1 MPEAA
6 VKKKKPPLWLNVS
19 LFNLPVP
26 GFVSILHR
34 ISGAALFLVLPWL
47 LFLLDNSLMS
57 PERYDRVQQ
66 HLNHPLA
73 QLVVLGLVWAY
84 AHHFC
89 AGIRHL
95 LLDLHLGIDLQSARA
110 SARAVLGASLALT
123 LLFAWVLLW

>member
-6 VKKKKPPLWLNVS
+6 VKNKRRPLWLNVS
-19 LFNLPVP
+19 LFNLPIP

-34 ISGAALFLVLPWL
+34 VSGAVLFLVLPWL
-47 LFLLDNSLMS
+47 LFLLDGSLAS
-57 PERYDRVQQ
+57 PERYEAVQR
-66 HLNHPLA
+66 HLAHPLA
-73 QLVVLGLVWAY
+73 QLVVVGLIWAY

-95 LLDLHLGIDLQSARA
+95 LLDLHIGIELQSARA
-110 SARAVLGASLALT
+110 SARAVLGASFALT

>member
-6 VKKKKPPLWLNVS
+6 VKNKRRPLWLNVS
-19 LFNLPVP
+19 LFNLPIP

-34 ISGAALFLVLPWL
+34 VSGAVLFLVLPWL
-47 LFLLDNSLMS
+47 LFLLDGSLAS
-57 PERYDRVQQ
+57 PERYETVQR
-66 HLNHPLA
+66 HLAHPLA
-73 QLVVLGLVWAY
+73 QLVVVGLIWAY

-95 LLDLHLGIDLQSARA
+95 LLDLHIGIELQSARA
-110 SARAVLGASLALT
+110 SARAVLGASFALT

>member
-1 MPEAA
+1 M
-6 VKKKKPPLWLNVS
+6 KKKRPPLWLNIS

-26 GFVSILHR
+26 GRVSILHR
-34 ISGAALFLVLPWL
+34 ISGAALFLALPWL
-47 LFLLDNSLMS
+47 LFLLDNSLAS
-57 PERYDRVQQ
+57 PERYARVQQ

-73 QLVVLGLVWAY
+73 QLAVLGLLWAY

-95 LLDLHLGIDLQSARA
+95 LLDLHVGIDLQSARA

-123 LLFAWVLLW
+123 LLFGWVLLW